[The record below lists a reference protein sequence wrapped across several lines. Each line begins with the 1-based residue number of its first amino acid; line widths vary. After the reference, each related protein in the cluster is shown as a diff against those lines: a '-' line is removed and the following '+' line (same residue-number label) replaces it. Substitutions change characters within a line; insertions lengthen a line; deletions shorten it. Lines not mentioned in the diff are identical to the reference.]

1 MKVSQIQAGL
11 SDFAAALN
19 TAGDRR
25 ALSASD
31 SVPSTDVATKTASA
45 GEALARS
52 EKRPSM
58 PSAKMS
64 FDIGL
69 AGNSL
74 TVTLSDR
81 DSGEVF
87 LKLVYDDGGLVHS
100 SLQAHAGQLVDVVV

>member
-1 MKVSQIQAGL
+1 MNVSQIQAGL
-11 SDFAAALN
+11 ASFAVPPNVLGDRGALFASDF
-19 TAGDRR
+19 
-25 ALSASD
+25 
-31 SVPSTDVATKTASA
+31 VPSTDVATKTANA
-45 GEALARS
+45 GEAPALS

-58 PSAKMS
+58 PSARMS

-81 DSGEVF
+81 NSGEVF

-100 SLQAHAGQLVDVVV
+100 SLKAHAGQLVDVVV